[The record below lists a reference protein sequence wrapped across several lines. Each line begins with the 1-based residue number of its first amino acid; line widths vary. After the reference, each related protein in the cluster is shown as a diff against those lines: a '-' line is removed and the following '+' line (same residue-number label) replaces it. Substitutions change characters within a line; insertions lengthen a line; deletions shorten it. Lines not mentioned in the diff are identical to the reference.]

1 MSAAAG
7 QAASAEAAPS
17 PAYARY
23 VLGLLFV
30 VYVFNFV
37 DRQILAI
44 LLEPIKQDLGVSDT
58 AMGFL
63 TGFAFAVFYTFAGI
77 PIARFADRGV
87 RRSVIAVGAALW
99 SAMTAASGLAQ
110 SFGQLALAR
119 VGVGIGEAACSPPA
133 HSLLSDYFPPER
145 RATALSIYAAGIH
158 FGTAFGYL
166 AGGWINQAFDWRTAF
181 FVVGLPGIALA
192 LLVRLT
198 VREPARGL
206 SEGGE
211 AGGDVPEAGEVLR
224 FLWSLRSFRHVSL
237 ASALTAFAGYGVASW
252 TPSFLIRVH
261 GMGTA
266 EIGTWLGLIA
276 GIAGASGAYLGGRLV
291 DGLRSRDPR
300 FGVWI
305 PAAAA
310 VLGLPFVFL
319 LLFWPDPHAALL
331 LSIPGTLLGAVWL
344 GPVFA
349 LTQTLVRIRM
359 RAVASAILL
368 FVVNLIG
375 LGLGPQTVG
384 VLNDL
389 LHPRFG
395 AGAVRFSLAAVV
407 LVTSLWAALH
417 FALAARTLRLDL
429 EAKGA

>member
-1 MSAAAG
+1 VAAAAEP
-7 QAASAEAAPS
+7 AADEATHS
-17 PAYARY
+17 PGYARY

-30 VYVFNFV
+30 VYVFNFI

-77 PIARFADRGV
+77 PIARVADRGV
-87 RRSVIAVGAALW
+87 RRSVIAAGAALW

-110 SFGQLALAR
+110 SFVQLALAR

-145 RATALSIYAAGIH
+145 RATALAIYAAGIH
-158 FGTAFGYL
+158 FGIAFGYL
-166 AGGWINQAFDWRTAF
+166 AGGWINEAFDWRTAF

-192 LLVRLT
+192 LLVQLT
-198 VREPARGL
+198 VREPPRGL
-206 SEGGE
+206 SEGV
-211 AGGDVPEAGEVLR
+211 AGQEEVPATREVLR

-237 ASALTAFAGYGVASW
+237 ASALTAFGGYGVASW
-252 TPSFLIRVH
+252 TPAFLIRVH
-261 GMGTA
+261 GMGTG

-276 GIAGASGAYLGGRLV
+276 GIAGATGAFLGGSLV
-291 DGLRSRDPR
+291 DALRTRDPR
-300 FGVWI
+300 YGVWV
-305 PAAAA
+305 PAAAGL
-310 VLGLPFVFL
+310 LGLPFVFV
-319 LLFWPDPHAALL
+319 LLFWPEPRQALL
-331 LSIPGTLLGAVWL
+331 LSAGGTLLGAMWL

-384 VLNDL
+384 LLNDL
-389 LHPRFG
+389 LNPRYG
-395 AGAVRFSLAAVV
+395 AGAVRVSLAAVV
-407 LVTSLWAALH
+407 LVTSLWATLH